1 MTGCQDPSAPSLY
14 PCSSAHLID
23 VLVGLDEVHGE
34 LAQRGRGRVSEG
46 QGQPPRQ
53 EPYFGQHLGTGR
65 VTGRWALRE
74 GLHPYLEG
82 ANSVGCWLTITTW
95 VIYLVTV

>member
-1 MTGCQDPSAPSLY
+1 MTGCQTPAPSLY

-23 VLVGLDEVHGE
+23 VLVGLDEVHESLRSGAE
-34 LAQRGRGRVSEG
+34 VAARRPGQTRGRSRTSGSTWG
-46 QGQPPRQ
+46 QGDQSV
-53 EPYFGQHLGTGR
+53 GT
-65 VTGRWALRE
+65 E
-74 GLHPYLEG
+74 GGLWPYLEG